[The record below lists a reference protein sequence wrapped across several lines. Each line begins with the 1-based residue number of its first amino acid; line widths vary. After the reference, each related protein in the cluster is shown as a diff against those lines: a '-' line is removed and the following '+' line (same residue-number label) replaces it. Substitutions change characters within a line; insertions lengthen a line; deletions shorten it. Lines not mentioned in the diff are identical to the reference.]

1 MPFGFPTPA
10 TYSPTTVYYGIEQ
23 LRQMYIYLKLESQ
36 EPYHVDIINAVN
48 AAMADLE
55 PVLIA
60 YDTQWGTY

>member
-1 MPFGFPTPA
+1 M
-10 TYSPTTVYYGIEQ
+10 YYGIEQ

-36 EPYHVDIINAVN
+36 ESYHVDIINAVN
-48 AAMADLE
+48 AAIGDIE